1 MAAHQP
7 AAGHVSGNADISM
20 TSLAIQMQQ
29 HHLSID
35 RFHVQE
41 AGAAAVAERGEVD
54 SEWLRR
60 VQRERERERERER
73 DILWS
78 LFPLLYDRSTCEKL
92 QVPETASYLSCTGE
106 EMFIDVQ
113 HAG

>member
-29 HHLSID
+29 QHPSID

-54 SEWLRR
+54 SEWFRR
-60 VQRERERERERER
+60 FQRESER

-78 LFPLLYDRSTCEKL
+78 LFPLMSVVVVRSINLRK
-92 QVPETASYLSCTGE
+92 
-106 EMFIDVQ
+106 I
-113 HAG
+113 AGAGDS

>member
-35 RFHVQE
+35 
-41 AGAAAVAERGEVD
+41 
-54 SEWLRR
+54 
-60 VQRERERERERER
+60 
-73 DILWS
+73 
-78 LFPLLYDRSTCEKL
+78 
-92 QVPETASYLSCTGE
+92 
-106 EMFIDVQ
+106 
-113 HAG
+113 